1 MHMPIYMDLHIVPGV
16 NAKEVA
22 TAHSQDVYLEKD
34 HSCKCLTY
42 WVDEQKGHV
51 FCLIDAPSKEVVIEL
66 HSKSHGLVPHKI
78 IEVEPNIVSSF
89 LGRITDPDIGER
101 TEDGLLLINESSY
114 RVMMLVRLPDPFIY
128 KYQGKENESEWQQKL
143 SIIREKI
150 ITGQGKIAIHHQEGI
165 IGSFVHAKEAIQAAI
180 NIMVSLGNDAGF
192 SIALQGGEPVTQ
204 HDHFFGDTLSMLQFL
219 CFCSHTSTIRIGNT
233 VREMMINERIDKQD
247 ELMLILS
254 ATEDVLIKNIITL
267 LEERYTDPTL
277 QIDDLSKLLAL
288 SQSQLYRKV
297 VALTGYSPNDLLRSF
312 RLEKA
317 RKSLQKGGKNIT
329 EITFENG
336 FNSPSYFTKC
346 FRQHFGITP
355 LQYVGLL

>member
-1 MHMPIYMDLHIVPGV
+1 MPIYMDLHIVPGV

-128 KYQGKENESEWQQKL
+128 KYQGKENESEWQQK
-143 SIIREKI
+143 IIYH
-150 ITGQGKIAIHHQEGI
+150 QGKNHYRARKDSHTPSGRYNW
-165 IGSFVHAKEAIQAAI
+165 V
-180 NIMVSLGNDAGF
+180 
-192 SIALQGGEPVTQ
+192 
-204 HDHFFGDTLSMLQFL
+204 
-219 CFCSHTSTIRIGNT
+219 FCSRKRSYTSCYQHHG
-233 VREMMINERIDKQD
+233 
-247 ELMLILS
+247 ILG
-254 ATEDVLIKNIITL
+254 
-267 LEERYTDPTL
+267 
-277 QIDDLSKLLAL
+277 Q
-288 SQSQLYRKV
+288 
-297 VALTGYSPNDLLRSF
+297 
-312 RLEKA
+312 
-317 RKSLQKGGKNIT
+317 
-329 EITFENG
+329 
-336 FNSPSYFTKC
+336 
-346 FRQHFGITP
+346 
-355 LQYVGLL
+355 